1 MADKPRVLIVEDDLE
16 ILHLIEMYVQ
26 SKGVEFASTT
36 SGAKAVEF
44 AAKEHFDLVIVDV
57 MLPELDGYHVAQA
70 ILDQAGDTPP
80 KIIIMTSR
88 DAKREEGLA
97 KLSGAAAIIQKPF
110 RIDELDKVIRNT
122 LGSA

>member
-16 ILHLIEMYVQ
+16 ILQLIEMYVQ

-36 SGAKAVEF
+36 SGAKAVEL

-57 MLPELDGYHVAQA
+57 MLPELDGYHVAQE
-70 ILDQAGDTPP
+70 ILDQAGDAPP

-97 KLSGAAAIIQKPF
+97 KLSGASAIIQKPF